1 MKNKLH
7 LLIIVLMTGASFFGY
22 HHSKQKT
29 NLKLPFEA
37 NEAGEREEVKE
48 WEEAMLA
55 DPATGKIPEGIS
67 YLEREFAK
75 SFFPQA
81 FYKSKGSK
89 QLEKWQ
95 NRGPWNVGGRTRAF
109 AIDIT
114 NDSIFFA
121 GGVSGGLWRSADRG
135 NSWVRVTDK
144 IHNPDVVAIA
154 QDTRIGHRNTW
165 YYSTGECLG
174 TSASGGS
181 AFYLGD
187 GIFKSTDGGLTWD
200 SLTSTST
207 GLPQGSYKSFQ
218 LTYNLVTN
226 PANKTQEEL
235 MYCSLYYG
243 FFRSTDGGATFT
255 QVLGSG
261 QNCGYESDIAVDT
274 NGVYYATTSSDGSS
288 IKGIYRSTNG
298 TTWTN
303 ITPSN
308 FHTTYGLTKI
318 GINPSNQN
326 EVYFLAAEA
335 DTLGLKTTNVWGDA
349 EYTGLWKYTYLSGDG
364 SGSGGIWV
372 NLSQN
377 LPAGLLN
384 FDGFHA
390 QGGYN
395 LLVKVHPTQ
404 PNTVFVCGTNIYRST
419 NGFTTNTQTK
429 QIGGYAIGT
438 QLATFQVYPNHHPDQ
453 HDFWFLPSNPSIAYS
468 ACDGGVYQTTNC
480 MASTVAWNKLN
491 NGYLTTQFYSVL
503 LHPNY
508 QSDIILGGLQ
518 DNGVYWNNSSN
529 PKASW
534 TMPFNGDGSHLDIS
548 NDGDTYYLSIQQGKT
563 IKAKLDNTGAIT
575 QFARIDPKFAKRDD
589 YQFINQFVVD
599 KADDKI
605 MYMPAGRKLFRN
617 NDLNAIPFAGNRDSI
632 STNWVQFPDTLLAPS
647 EFTAIACS
655 KTGHTLYLGT
665 NRRKMYRIDNANTG
679 SPNMVDITPTIFPQ
693 NSSSTSGAFLNCIS
707 VDPTDANKVVAV
719 FSNYNVHSVFYST
732 DAGTTWIRCGGN
744 LEKGVSGAGSGP
756 SVRWVSMLPYNG
768 HIKYFVGT
776 SIGLFSADSLVEH
789 TTTEPGTQ
797 WTMEGINEI
806 GNTIVPYINVRE
818 ADNMVA
824 VATHGSGVFT
834 IHYGW
839 NVGVGEIKNTA
850 NDIIVYPNPANDF
863 VKLNWSSNVA
873 AKMQLQLF
881 DIAGKQI
888 FVKTINSSIGK
899 NTETIDVKDLA
910 AGTYFINMNDGTNNF
925 NKKIIIQ

>member
-1 MKNKLH
+1 M
-7 LLIIVLMTGASFFGY
+7 VASAFYGY
-22 HHSKQKT
+22 HHAQQKSI
-29 NLKLPFEA
+29 LQLPFEA
-37 NEAGEREEVKE
+37 NETGEREEVKE

-55 DPATGKIPEGIS
+55 DPATGKIPDGIT
-67 YLEREFAK
+67 YAERQFAQ
-75 SFFPQA
+75 SFIQQA
-81 FYKSKGSK
+81 FFKSKGSK
-89 QLEKWQ
+89 QLEQWQ
-95 NRGPWNVGGRTRAF
+95 SRGPWNVGGRTRAF
-109 AIDIT
+109 AIDVT
-114 NDSIFFA
+114 NDSVFFA

-135 NSWVRVTDK
+135 NNWNRVTDK
-144 IHNPDVVAIA
+144 LHNPDVVAIA

-187 GIFKSTDGGLTWD
+187 GIFKSNDGGLTWD

-207 GLPQGSYKSFQ
+207 GNPQGAYQSFQ
-218 LTYNLVTN
+218 LTYNLITN
-226 PANKTQEEL
+226 PANKTQDEL

-243 FFRSTDGGATFT
+243 VFRSTNGGTSFT

-274 NGVYYATTSSDGSS
+274 NGVYYATSSSDGSS

-349 EYTGLWKYTYLSGDG
+349 EYTGLWKYTYVSGNG
-364 SGSGGIWV
+364 SGSGGTWI

-395 LLVKVHPTQ
+395 LLVKVHPTL
-404 PNTVFVCGTNIYRST
+404 PNTVFICGTNIYRST
-419 NGFTTNTQTK
+419 NGFATNTQTK

-438 QLATFQVYPNHHPDQ
+438 QLATFKVYLNHHPDQ

-468 ACDGGVYQTTNC
+468 ACDGGVYQTNNC
-480 MASTVAWNKLN
+480 MASTVAWKQLN

-503 LHPNY
+503 LHPDY
-508 QSDIILGGLQ
+508 QKDIILGGLQ

-529 PKASW
+529 PKATW
-534 TMPFNGDGSHLDIS
+534 KMPFNGDGSHLDIS
-548 NDGDTYYLSIQQGKT
+548 NDGNTYYLSIQQGKT
-563 IKAKLDNTGAIT
+563 IKATLDNTGAIT

-617 NDLNAIPFAGNRDSI
+617 DDLNGIPFAGNRDSI
-632 STNWVQFPDTLLAPS
+632 ATNWIQFPDTLTGTN

-655 KTGHTLYLGT
+655 KTGHTLYVGT
-665 NRRKMYRIDNANTG
+665 KTKKVYRIDNANTG
-679 SPNMVDITPTIFPQ
+679 LPNMTDITGSFPP
-693 NSSSTSGAFLNCIS
+693 GFVNCIAI
-707 VDPTDANKVVAV
+707 DPTDANKVAVV
-719 FSNYNVHSVFYST
+719 FSNYNTYSIFYST
-732 DAGTTWIRCGGN
+732 DAGDNWIRCSGN
-744 LEKGVSGAGSGP
+744 LETSVSGSGSGP
-756 SVRWVSMLPYNG
+756 SVRWISMLPFNG
-768 HIKYFVGT
+768 GMKYFAGT

-789 TTTEPGTQ
+789 TTSEPGTQ
-797 WTMEGINEI
+797 WTMEGVHEI
-806 GNTIVPYINVRE
+806 GNTIVPYINIRE

-839 NVGVGEIKNTA
+839 NVGVGKIENVASEIN
-850 NDIIVYPNPANDF
+850 VFPNPASNF
-863 VKLNWSSNVA
+863 VKLNWNSLTSSEI
-873 AKMQLQLF
+873 KMQLF
-881 DIAGKQI
+881 DISGKQI
-888 FVKTINSSIGK
+888 FVKSIHSSIGK
-899 NTETIDVKDLA
+899 NTETIDVKGFT
-910 AGTYFINMNDGTNNF
+910 AGTYFLNMNDGKNNF